1 MSRRSPK
8 KTLGILAKQL
18 SEKLRFVTVKLES
31 PTPTFIFACLASCV
45 TGNFKATCAMWGTT

>member
-18 SEKLRFVTVKLES
+18 SEKLRFVTVKLE
-31 PTPTFIFACLASCV
+31 
-45 TGNFKATCAMWGTT
+45 